1 MRGLLPLPDVA
12 RAAFA
17 GVALSAAVAM
27 QMAGE
32 TTAAAGCIALAILAA
47 ALRAPMVAAAARG
60 PGQWV
65 TLRPERA
72 FCADPANGHWLDLSS
87 PQGRTTALAGIVLLA
102 AAVMVVRRFDATAA
116 WLAALDAAP
125 LVPLFVTG
133 RKAQLPP
140 HGVQSA
146 KPWLARAFRLLR
158 RIAGLRVV
166 PWARIPDGAGA
177 DELRLLV
184 LPAVAMPGVLG
195 LEIGL
200 AWSSTPVCW
209 ASTPEVLARVLEGS
223 PAAMKLGRAV
233 PRLRPM
239 PGRRAEERV
248 IRLLPRA
255 PTRSSTI
262 ALVRRL
268 AEVLTDKRDPSAPG
282 PWTALERR
290 RALDVS
296 AML

>member
-1 MRGLLPLPDVA
+1 
-12 RAAFA
+12 
-17 GVALSAAVAM
+17 LSVAVAM
-27 QMAGE
+27 QMAGDP
-32 TTAAAGCIALAILAA
+32 TAAAGCIALAILAA
-47 ALRAPMVAAAARG
+47 ALRAPRVPAAARG

-72 FCADPANGHWLDLSS
+72 FCADAANGHWLDLGS
-87 PQGRTTALAGIVLLA
+87 PQGRTTALAGIVLVA
-102 AAVMVVRRFDATAA
+102 AAMMVVRRFDAKVA

-158 RIAGLRVV
+158 RVAGLRVV
-166 PWARIPDGAGA
+166 PWARIAPDGAGA

-195 LEIGL
+195 VEIGL
-200 AWSSTPVCW
+200 AWSSTPVSW

-223 PAAMKLGRAV
+223 PAAMKLGREV

-268 AEVLTDKRDPSAPG
+268 AEVLTDRRDPSAPG